1 MPTLEETLSNIAS
14 EVSQISSDLSE
25 IGNATTIKSGLVKIS
40 DNNTPDDNSVPTV
53 AFLKERNIISESGE
67 AGGGLP
73 QTQLEQV
80 AALPA
85 TEILNALATL
95 PENLS
100 ALAGRII
107 AVNSAGNG
115 YEIIVAPSGGGGG
128 GGGSEILPVS
138 IAINRFTGNGTT
150 TQFTL
155 SQTPANANALD
166 ITISGISIDPAI
178 YSVSGTT
185 LTFTDAPPVT
195 ETNGIVV
202 RHLGTVAALADG
214 SIVTIKVA
222 DRAITLA
229 KIANGTPGKFLK
241 FNASTG
247 VIEETDVV
255 ATVADNSIGTAKI
268 INKNVT
274 LAKIAD
280 GTPGKFLKFN
290 SSTGVIEEADT
301 VTGTA
306 ALVLLNTQIAS
317 GSASISFSSTYLTS
331 AYKHYIIIYSGVYGT
346 IPPANYLYLTT
357 SANNGASYSTSGYT
371 WSGQWQN
378 PGSGTINGAGVSNDS
393 KVDLTIQ
400 SGNFSNSAS
409 SPASGTINLFDIT
422 TAGVSVPTF
431 MMEYND
437 FAFVVTG
444 GGSIPAGPI
453 NNIKIAPPSGT
464 ITGTFKL
471 YGVL

>member
-25 IGNATTIKSGLVKIS
+25 IGSATSIKAGLVKIS

-73 QTQLEQV
+73 QAQLEQV

-85 TEILNALATL
+85 TEILNALAAL
-95 PENLS
+95 PTNLS

-128 GGGSEILPVS
+128 GGDTLPVS
-138 IAINRFTGNGTT
+138 IAINRFTGNGTA

-155 SQTPANANALD
+155 SQAPANANALD

-185 LTFTDAPPVT
+185 LTFTDAPPIT

-202 RHLGTVAALADG
+202 RHLGTVAALADN
-214 SIVTIKVA
+214 SISTIKLINKAV
-222 DRAITLA
+222 TLA
-229 KIANGTPGKFLK
+229 KIADGTPGKFLK
-241 FNASTG
+241 FNATTG
-247 VIEETDVV
+247 VIEEADVV
-255 ATVADNSIGTAKI
+255 ATVADNTIGTAKI

-280 GTPGKFLKFN
+280 GTPGKYLRFN
-290 SSTGVIEEADT
+290 PTTGVVEEAD
-301 VTGTA
+301 GTA
-306 ALVLLNTQIAS
+306 NGTNALVLLSTQNASNSALVVFNNTLIT
-317 GSASISFSSTYLTS
+317 ST
-331 AYKHYIIIYSGVYGT
+331 YKHYKIIFTGAYGT
-346 IPPANYLYLTT
+346 VTPPSYLYLTT
-357 SANNGASYSTSGYT
+357 STNNGSSYASSGYT
-371 WSGQWQN
+371 WEGYWQN
-378 PGSGTINGAGVSNDS
+378 PSSGTLSGQGLSNDS
-393 KVDLTIQ
+393 KLDINFS
-400 SGNFSNSAS
+400 SGNFHNNANM
-409 SPASGTINLFDIT
+409 PASAIINLFDLN
-422 TAGVSVPTF
+422 AQVPTF
-431 MMEYND
+431 LIQYN
-437 FAFVVTG
+437 AFGFIVNG
-444 GGSIPAGPI
+444 GGTLPSGPI
-453 NNIKIAPPSGT
+453 NNIKIAPGSGT

-471 YGVL
+471 YGVQ